1 MRKLGALWSMDK
13 KAVQS
18 ALNSDIS
25 KGLSSTE
32 AEERLKENG
41 LNKITQSKTI
51 TFWDILLEEVKEPL
65 IMILLV
71 IGVIYSVWGKIGD
84 TITIIFVILT
94 VTLVEVYTEYKA
106 KKSIESL
113 RKLALPTTWVIRDG
127 KPVEIETSL
136 IVPGDILILKNG
148 VKISADARVMDA
160 NGLEADES
168 QLTGES
174 MGISKTADVR
184 PEDTG
189 LNDRTNMV
197 HMGSVILKGKG
208 TAMVVNTGMDTEL
221 GRIAGLTQEAREP
234 KTPLQKSMKQLS
246 KNLIWIAVAFS
257 VLIPVLGFLRGLP
270 LQEMILTGLSLSFAT
285 IPEEMPIIVTM
296 LLGLGAIN
304 LSKKNVL
311 IRRTQA
317 AETLGSVTV
326 IATDKTGTLTENK
339 MSIEK
344 WEVKDEH
351 LLFTIGALM
360 ADVAYDS
367 EGGFLG
373 DPMDKAVVDKAKEL
387 GIDRKELI
395 KRYTLIEDLGFD
407 ENKKIFQAVYQNE
420 GKTISVIKGAPESI
434 VSISKQDDEM
444 ENKLKESMIIGYR
457 TIAVAYKEASEE
469 TYTITGLICF
479 DDPIREGV
487 KEAVANCTGA
497 GVKVIMITGDHA
509 STAKRVAINA
519 GIKVTG
525 VLTGDEINRMPS
537 ERLTA
542 AVKECNVF
550 ARISPEQ
557 KLNIVKALR
566 ENGEI
571 IAVTGDGI
579 NDSPALK
586 AADIGISMGISGTD
600 VAKEAADMILTN
612 DSFASIVD
620 AIQEGRRLYD
630 NLSKCVKY
638 YLSCK
643 VGLIISFLVPV
654 LFNMPLPFSPIQI
667 IILELFMDLAAS
679 TSFVAEPAES
689 DLLKRK
695 PRDPKESF
703 MNKNMMTGIFSGG
716 TTLSAAVLA
725 VYFFSWFT
733 TKELATAQTFSFVIW
748 LFGHVCLALNM
759 RTNHIPLTKTG
770 VFSSR
775 SFNIWMGGVVVFLLV
790 ALNVPVLSEYLKLV
804 PVGIFPVIC
813 LALVA
818 VVATSW
824 MEVHKHFKRQP

>member
-1 MRKLGALWSMDK
+1 MKRPSTPWAMDK
-13 KAVQS
+13 KDLDSMLDSDRVRG
-18 ALNSDIS
+18 LN
-25 KGLSSTE
+25 TVE
-32 AEERLKENG
+32 AEKRLKESG
-41 LNKITQSKTI
+41 LNKITQSKSI
-51 TFWDILLEEVKEPL
+51 TFWDILLEEIKEPL
-65 IMILLV
+65 IMLLLV

-94 VTLVEVYTEYKA
+94 VSMVEVYTEYKA

-113 RKLALPTTWVIRDG
+113 RKLALPTTWVMRDG
-127 KPVEIETSL
+127 KPVEIATSS
-136 IVPGDILILKNG
+136 IVPGDVLILKNG
-148 VKISADARVMDA
+148 VKVSADARVVEA
-160 NGLEADES
+160 HGLEADES

-174 MGISKTADVR
+174 MGVVKTSDPIA
-184 PEDTG
+184 ETSG

-208 TAMVVNTGMDTEL
+208 LAMVVNTGMDTEL

-234 KTPLQKSMKQLS
+234 KTPLQKAMKQLS

-257 VLIPVLGFLRGLP
+257 VLIPVFGVLRGMP
-270 LQEMILTGLSLSFAT
+270 LQEMILTGLSLAFAT

-304 LSKKNVL
+304 LSKRNVL
-311 IRRTQA
+311 IRRTKA

-326 IATDKTGTLTENK
+326 VATDKTGTLTENK

-344 WEVKDEH
+344 WQAKDEQ
-351 LLFTIGALM
+351 LLFTVGALM

-373 DPMDKAVVDKAKEL
+373 DPMDKAVVDKAKEFN
-387 GIDRKELI
+387 IDRKKLFSE
-395 KRYTLIEDLGFD
+395 YTLIEDFGFD
-407 ENKKIFQAVYQNE
+407 ENRKIFEATYKYENRIIH
-420 GKTISVIKGAPESI
+420 TIKGAPESI
-434 VSISKQDDEM
+434 FSMSKQDVEM
-444 ENKLKESMIIGYR
+444 EKKLRELMSSGYR
-457 TIAVAYKEASEE
+457 TIAVAQKEEAEE
-469 TYTITGLICF
+469 SYTIIGLICF

-487 KEAVANCTGA
+487 KEAIEECATA

-509 STAKRVAINA
+509 STAKRVATNA
-519 GIKVTG
+519 GINVKG
-525 VLTGDEINRMPS
+525 VLTGDEINETS
-537 ERLTA
+537 CEKLQSA
-542 AVKECNVF
+542 LKEYNVF

-557 KLNIVKALR
+557 KLKIVTALR
-566 ENGEI
+566 ENGEV

-579 NDSPALK
+579 NDAPALK
-586 AADIGISMGISGTD
+586 AADIGISMGVSGTD

-612 DSFASIVD
+612 DSFTSIVD
-620 AIQEGRRLYD
+620 AIKEGRRLYD

-643 VGLIISFLVPV
+643 VGLIISFLIPV
-654 LFNMPLPFSPIQI
+654 LLNIPLPFSPIQI

-703 MNKNMMTGIFSGG
+703 MNKSMMTGIFSGG
-716 TTLSAAVLA
+716 ITLSAAVL
-725 VYFFSWFT
+725 VVFLYTWFNT
-733 TKELATAQTFSFVIW
+733 NDLGIAQTYAFVTW
-748 LFGHVCLALNM
+748 LLCHVTLAINM
-759 RTNHIPLTKTG
+759 RTNRVPLTKAG
-770 VFSSR
+770 FFSSR
-775 SFNIWMGGVVVFLLV
+775 AFNIWMLGVVAFLIV
-790 ALNVPVLSEYLKLV
+790 ALNVAVVNEYLKLSAI
-804 PVGIFPVIC
+804 GLLPVIC

-818 VVATSW
+818 IVATSW
-824 MEVHKHFKRQP
+824 MEVRKYFI

>member
-1 MRKLGALWSMDK
+1 MRKLDAIWSMDK

-25 KGLSSTE
+25 KGLSSAE
-32 AEERLKENG
+32 AEKRLKESG

-51 TFWDILLEEVKEPL
+51 TFWDILFEEIKEPL
-65 IMILLV
+65 ILLLLT

-113 RKLALPTTWVIRDG
+113 RKLALPTTWVMRDG
-127 KPVEIETSL
+127 KAVEIETSL

-148 VKISADARVMDA
+148 VKISADARVIDA
-160 NGLEADES
+160 SGLEADES

-174 MGISKTADVR
+174 MGIAKIADLMPVA
-184 PEDTG
+184 TG
-189 LNDRTNMV
+189 LHDRTNMV
-197 HMGSVILKGKG
+197 HMGSIILKGKG

-221 GRIAGLTQEAREP
+221 GKIAGLTQEAREP

-246 KNLIWIAVAFS
+246 KNLIWIAVVFS
-257 VLIPVLGFLRGLP
+257 VLIPVLGVFRGLP
-270 LQEMILTGLSLSFAT
+270 LKDMILTGLSLSFAT

-296 LLGLGAIN
+296 LLGLGSIN

-339 MSIEK
+339 MSSEK
-344 WEVKDEH
+344 WAAKDEQ
-351 LLFTIGALM
+351 LLLTIGVLM

-373 DPMDKAVVDKAKEL
+373 DPMDKAVIDKAQEMGL
-387 GIDRKELI
+387 ERKEILNRYKLI
-395 KRYTLIEDLGFD
+395 QDLGFD
-407 ENKKIFQAVYQNE
+407 ENRKVFQSLYQNE
-420 GKTISVIKGAPESI
+420 GKTITVLKGASESI
-434 VSISKQDDEM
+434 FSMSRQDDEM
-444 ENKLKESMIIGYR
+444 ENKLKESMSIGYR
-457 TIAVAYKEASEE
+457 TIAVAYKVDSEKFF
-469 TYTITGLICF
+469 TIIGLICF

-487 KEAVANCTGA
+487 KEAIANSNGA
-497 GVKVIMITGDHA
+497 GVRVIMITGDHA
-509 STAKRVAINA
+509 STAKRVAVNA

-525 VLTGDEINRMPS
+525 VLTGDEINRMSPES
-537 ERLTA
+537 LSA
-542 AVKECNVF
+542 AVKKYNIF

-566 ENGEI
+566 ENGEV

-579 NDSPALK
+579 NDAPALK

-612 DSFASIVD
+612 DSFTSIVD

-716 TTLSAAVLA
+716 ITLSAAVLA
-725 VYFFSWFT
+725 VYFFS
-733 TKELATAQTFSFVIW
+733 
-748 LFGHVCLALNM
+748 
-759 RTNHIPLTKTG
+759 
-770 VFSSR
+770 
-775 SFNIWMGGVVVFLLV
+775 
-790 ALNVPVLSEYLKLV
+790 
-804 PVGIFPVIC
+804 
-813 LALVA
+813 
-818 VVATSW
+818 
-824 MEVHKHFKRQP
+824 